1 MSTGTFS
8 SFSFVALII
17 FLNLVW
23 LSWWK
28 RSLYFLCWRSW
39 VHQMLWISC
48 KLQVLYENASPVGLL
63 ALRKD
68 LSRYHKLHCRTH
80 LNNHLPPRSHNA
92 ENEIFSLYFTRHQRC
107 STDITRQHF
116 FVFLSGAHQAVPSVP
131 ACWTGPREV
140 PSRAMRPQS
149 ERWGWMERRFQAE
162 WRKARWEKQDQKMMS
177 RKRTYAGKKKKKKRT
192 VMSYI
197 SLCSLC
203 LTWCDFHCSVSG
215 NSTNGRT

>member
-1 MSTGTFS
+1 MEEVTLFPVLEIMGASDAMDLLQAPS
-8 SFSFVALII
+8 ALWEC
-17 FLNLVW
+17 F
-23 LSWWK
+23 
-28 RSLYFLCWRSW
+28 
-39 VHQMLWISC
+39 
-48 KLQVLYENASPVGLL
+48 PVGLL

-68 LSRYHKLHCRTH
+68 LSRNHELHCRTH

-131 ACWTGPREV
+131 VCWTGPREV

-177 RKRTYAGKKKKKKRT
+177 RKRTYAGEKRKK
-192 VMSYI
+192 
-197 SLCSLC
+197 
-203 LTWCDFHCSVSG
+203 
-215 NSTNGRT
+215 NSNVLHIFV